1 MRSHRSGKT
10 AGVLLAK
17 RRFAAALLTKRI
29 TAITAITAITETS
42 ALPYSESS

>member
-29 TAITAITAITETS
+29 TAITAITEPS